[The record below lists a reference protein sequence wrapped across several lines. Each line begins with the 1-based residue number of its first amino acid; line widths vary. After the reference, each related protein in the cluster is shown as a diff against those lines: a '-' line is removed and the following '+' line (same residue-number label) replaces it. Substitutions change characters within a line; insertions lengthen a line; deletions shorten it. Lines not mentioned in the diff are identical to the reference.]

1 MAASSMR
8 KPSCCCNTPRCIF
21 SGEDRRVG
29 KAKRAYNACRTSD
42 ENGGHALCPPYKYEA
57 SKQRALPVILLC
69 CRNLARRGLLRG
81 LRLRRRPLLVG
92 DRQQQLRVVIDDAVD
107 AGGNLVPG
115 ELALSR
121 PAQQRHDVVGIVG
134 PAVEPAPEI

>member
-1 MAASSMR
+1 M
-8 KPSCCCNTPRCIF
+8 
-21 SGEDRRVG
+21 RVG
-29 KAKRAYNACRTSD
+29 KAKRAYHACRTSD
-42 ENGGHALCPPYKYEA
+42 ENGGHAALCPPYKYEA

-69 CRNLARRGLLRG
+69 CRNLARPGLLRG
-81 LRLRRRPLLVG
+81 LRLLRGPLLVG

-134 PAVEPAPEI
+134 PAVEPALEF